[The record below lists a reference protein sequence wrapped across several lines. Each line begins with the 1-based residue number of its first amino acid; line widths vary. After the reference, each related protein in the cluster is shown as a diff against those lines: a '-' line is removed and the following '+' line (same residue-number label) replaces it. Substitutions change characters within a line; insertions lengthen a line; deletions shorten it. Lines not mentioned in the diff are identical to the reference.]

1 MSNNLTGVVKSL
13 VQEYLETTK
22 VFDSVMQEFN
32 SAYKDLSE
40 YKKSNPEANALDI
53 KEKLLDFFKIQ
64 QKGALIMKDAE
75 AYLNRLVVL
84 KTISDFGEIDL
95 GLSEEDLDLL
105 TRATKAVNIFYTSRN
120 GQLVNL
126 QPEVIEE
133 FTSKTLDKYAGDDKL
148 QEMLNKI

>member
-1 MSNNLTGVVKSL
+1 MENNLETVVKSL
-13 VQEYLETTK
+13 INEYLETTK

-32 SAYKDLSE
+32 SAHRNLSE
-40 YKKSNPEANALDI
+40 YKKNNPEASALDV
-53 KEKLLDFFKIQ
+53 KDKLLDFFKIQ

-84 KTISDFGEIDL
+84 KVIADFGSIDL
-95 GLSEEDLDLL
+95 GLSEEDLDLF

-126 QPEVIEE
+126 QPEVVEE
-133 FTSKTLDKYAGDDKL
+133 FTNKTLDKYAGDDKL
-148 QEMLNKI
+148 QELLNKI